1 MAAKGVGI
9 VMWVV
14 FGCRRRRAT
23 QAAGGQLD
31 VQLTR
36 LAIASALAQAAPL
49 AWPRL

>member
-23 QAAGGQLD
+23 AGGQLD

>member
-9 VMWVV
+9 VMWASLA
-14 FGCRRRRAT
+14 AT
-23 QAAGGQLD
+23 AGQLD

-36 LAIASALAQAAPL
+36 LPIASALAQAAPL